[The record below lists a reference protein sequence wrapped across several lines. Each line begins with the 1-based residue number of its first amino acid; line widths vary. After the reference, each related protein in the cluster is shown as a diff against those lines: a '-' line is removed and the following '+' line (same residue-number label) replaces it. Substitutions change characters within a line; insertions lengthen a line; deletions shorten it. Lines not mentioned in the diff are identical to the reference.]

1 MSALEEAREL
11 LSEKTPLKT
20 DCGRV
25 CGGLC
30 CRSMEGEE
38 TGMLLF
44 PGEEAFYENMSGWRM
59 VPAGQETL
67 LICPGECDRKVRPL
81 SCRIFPMIPVILEDG
96 TVAVRTD
103 ERARTVCPLT
113 KQGKQGM
120 DPAFIRAV
128 QQAGEKLALEIA
140 QRAFLLKRAREQE
153 ELRAL
158 RKAFMDGR

>member
-44 PGEEAFYENMSGWRM
+44 PGEEAFYENMAGWRM

-128 QQAGEKLALEIA
+128 QQAGEKLCEND
-140 QRAFLLKRAREQE
+140 
-153 ELRAL
+153 ELRAALL
-158 RKAFMDGR
+158 REQQMIDETRHL